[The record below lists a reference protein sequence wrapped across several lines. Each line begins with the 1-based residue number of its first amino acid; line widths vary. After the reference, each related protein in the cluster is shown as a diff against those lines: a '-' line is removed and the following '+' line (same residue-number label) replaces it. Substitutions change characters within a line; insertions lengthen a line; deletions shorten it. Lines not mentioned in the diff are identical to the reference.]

1 MSNKVTGEAIREA
14 VSKGEVILEDP
25 VVSELVTLMERE
37 ADDEILGRSITLR
50 WGKEQIDV
58 VKRAAAL
65 LGVPYQTYL
74 KQVVFMRALEDIA
87 KAEAVLQHDA
97 PAGGIARRARPPA
110 NAGPKV
116 PANARSKAR
125 SSR

>member
-50 WGKEQIDV
+50 WGKQQIDV
-58 VKRAAAL
+58 VRRAAAI

-87 KAEAVLQHDA
+87 KAEAVLRHDT
-97 PAGGIARRARPPA
+97 PAGGIARRARPAA
-110 NAGPKV
+110 NAGRKV
-116 PANARSKAR
+116 PANARSKAQ